1 MIYQWLT
8 RSAPF
13 LPRPVVIAAATA
25 WYALLIA
32 LAVVGVFEPQAEFQY
47 LAM

>member
-1 MIYQWLT
+1 MMYQWLT
-8 RSAPF
+8 RSVPF
-13 LPRPVVIAAATA
+13 LPRPVAIAVAAA

-32 LAVVGVFEPQAEFQY
+32 LAVIGVFEPQAEFQY